1 MVAAAT
7 SPPIF
12 TVIAIIHLLKV
23 STDAFI
29 SRNALGT
36 SRYSRCLTLH
46 EPCDTHHVARLV
58 HHKQSTAC
66 CGARNAR
73 LSKTCAR
80 ARLTSLSPA

>member
-36 SRYSRCLTLH
+36 GRYSRCLTLH
-46 EPCDTHHVARLV
+46 EPCDTHMSRGLFITSSQRPVVEPGMLV
-58 HHKQSTAC
+58 
-66 CGARNAR
+66 
-73 LSKTCAR
+73 
-80 ARLTSLSPA
+80 